1 MKKEVLHDAL
11 NLLDDE
17 MVREVEELRSK
28 YLVKDSVHGEAVAK
42 RKGLDVVF
50 PMAPSKQSRVS
61 NSQRAMCQWGNY
73 RRWASLVACVCVAVV
88 VAAVMSHSGI
98 LQMGKK
104 ESSLETE
111 MVKNES
117 AVMPSSECVQV
128 STREE
133 TPEEKKEEVIKEE
146 IDENEEKEAAEEE
159 ELAVEGV
166 VIPKMEVDL
175 DKNSG
180 VMADMLAFFIWQGRL
195 YVEYERGLAD
205 VDFVGEYLGT
215 ATGSIDEWTKK
226 DGYVD
231 FAGSINGD
239 FYAVEGYDTSFMLC
253 MKWENELVSTF
264 INGNDM
270 ILSTGADLFEDRL
283 HLRGNYEAVKYQTR
297 DDWQRSTGVIAEI
310 SDEDLGVVER
320 FVNAVNEASFLLT
333 EDVPLEEGEK
343 NIYDREIYH
352 VFFEMENGMTVHMR
366 LYKGGYVRFQGV
378 IPACVKVDEDVFEEM
393 VNVMSK

>member
-28 YLVKDSVHGEAVAK
+28 YMVKDSVHGEAVAK

-50 PMAPSKQSRVS
+50 PMAPTKQSRVS
-61 NSQRAMCQWGNY
+61 TSRRAMCQWGNR
-73 RRWASLVACVCVAVV
+73 RRWASLAACFCLAVV

-98 LQMGKK
+98 LQMGQKK
-104 ESSLETE
+104 ESSLENE
-111 MVKNES
+111 LSKKES
-117 AVMPSSECVQV
+117 AAMLSSECVEI

-133 TPEEKKEEVIKEE
+133 TLEE
-146 IDENEEKEAAEEE
+146 IKKDGIEKESVAEEE

-180 VMADMLAFFIWQGRL
+180 AMADMLAFFIWQGRL

-215 ATGSIDEWTKK
+215 ATGFIDEWTKK
-226 DGYVD
+226 EGYVD
-231 FAGSINGD
+231 FAGSISGD

-253 MKWENELVSTF
+253 MKRENGKVSTF
-264 INGNDM
+264 VNDNDM

-310 SDEDLGVVER
+310 SDEELGVVER
-320 FVNAVNEASFLLT
+320 FVDAVNEAPFLLT
-333 EDVPLEEGEK
+333 EDVPLEKGEK

-352 VFFEMENGMTVHMR
+352 MFFEMKNGMTVHMR
-366 LYKGGYVRFQGV
+366 LYKGGYVRFQGL
-378 IPACVKVDEDVFEEM
+378 IPACVKVDEDVFEELIA
-393 VNVMSK
+393 VMCK